1 MDIRIL
7 GNIQKHTVQCKFFQW
22 FGNSMRPKNYHLL
35 YMLIDFRNIRELAK
49 MIDFAARIFIDLKF
63 FSSFCVNFS
72 LIVYRYIEEF
82 D

>member
-1 MDIRIL
+1 
-7 GNIQKHTVQCKFFQW
+7 
-22 FGNSMRPKNYHLL
+22 
-35 YMLIDFRNIRELAK
+35 MLIDFRNIRELAK